1 MGKSVFFLSLWINQG
16 LCNEQFFKKAD
27 KWHGD
32 TLYYIAMVLV
42 SSTGV
47 TMDMKLEYIKMMPHN
62 IN

>member
-1 MGKSVFFLSLWINQG
+1 MNDSSRKLTSDMVI
-16 LCNEQFFKKAD
+16 
-27 KWHGD
+27 
-32 TLYYIAMVLV
+32 LYLYIAMVLV